1 MAKRRRRNQTEPTP
15 QCEATV
21 TKYSDTTSAM
31 TVQRG
36 KGAGSENLTFGVWVR
51 TITNGFGEGL
61 KLPGDV
67 NQR

>member
-1 MAKRRRRNQTEPTP
+1 
-15 QCEATV
+15 
-21 TKYSDTTSAM
+21 M

-36 KGAGSENLTFGVWVR
+36 ERVGSQNLTFVVGVQ
-51 TITNGFGEGL
+51 TIINGFGEGL